1 MKLSRRSL
9 ARLILGA
16 PVAAAVMAAPLQ
28 TLFGIRSAA
37 AAEQAAEKAKPEP
50 PPEPEPTPLARFL
63 AREDE
68 GAGAESVTEGVH
80 ADSSLSLGSL
90 GAGRLLR
97 VASISLELFECCHI
111 VILTNKAKI
120 EVGP

>member
-16 PVAAAVMAAPLQ
+16 PVAAAVTAAPLQ

-37 AAEQAAEKAKPEP
+37 AAEQAVEKAKPEP

-68 GAGAESVTEGVH
+68 DLTSAERKKIRRSVTQLEQ
-80 ADSSLSLGSL
+80 SLKEIRGFKM
-90 GAGRLLR
+90 G
-97 VASISLELFECCHI
+97 
-111 VILTNKAKI
+111 N
-120 EVGP
+120 EVPPSGTFRALKSKR